1 MRLKKRGG
9 IETSCVCNN
18 TDTKIRVSLKKNIL
32 ILLNTAERSI
42 MVRTGNA
49 VDFIVWQGVLLL
61 LQLK

>member
-1 MRLKKRGG
+1 MYD
-9 IETSCVCNN
+9 N
-18 TDTKIRVSLKKNIL
+18 TDPKIRVSLNKNIL

-61 LQLK
+61 PQLN